1 MATIR
6 LSGVYFPGVE
16 LLSGIG
22 TAIILYFG
30 ATRWCSTRSVTIGV
44 MVAFVGY
51 LSSFFDPIQ
60 QLSQLYNTFQS
71 AMAALEKI
79 FGVLDTE
86 PELADAPGAV
96 DAAAASRARSSCA
109 ASSFAYGRVPV
120 LHGRR
125 PAHRRRRDRRPGGH
139 DRRRQVD
146 AGQAHRALLRPAS
159 RARC

>member
-1 MATIR
+1 MATVR

-16 LLSGIG
+16 LLAGIG

-30 ATRWCSTRSVTIGV
+30 STRVLDQSMSVGV

-86 PELADAPGAV
+86 PELRDPPDAFRCRR
-96 DAAAASRARSSCA
+96 SRAGSSCA
-109 ASSFAYGRVPV
+109 A
-120 LHGRR
+120 
-125 PAHRRRRDRRPGGH
+125 
-139 DRRRQVD
+139 
-146 AGQAHRALLRPAS
+146 
-159 RARC
+159 

>member
-1 MATIR
+1 MQGFGRQEPTKRLFREVNEEYREANMSTIR
-6 LSGVYFPGVE
+6 LSGIYFPGVE

-30 ATRWCSTRSVTIGV
+30 STRVLDQDMSIGV
-44 MVAFVGY
+44 MVAFIGY

-86 PELADAPGAV
+86 PELDRRPRRR
-96 DAAAASRARSSCA
+96 AAAPASSATSSCA
-109 ASSFAYGRVPV
+109 T
-120 LHGRR
+120 
-125 PAHRRRRDRRPGGH
+125 
-139 DRRRQVD
+139 
-146 AGQAHRALLRPAS
+146 
-159 RARC
+159 